1 MPLLN
6 PCARL
11 LRSNR
16 ARFMS
21 SPLSKIPS
29 GVQYIFDEE
38 VLVRRWIERE
48 LMSVFQGWSYS
59 EIILPMFDYADLF
72 ALGMGKEQAEMTY
85 RFTGR
90 DGKLLALRPEMTSLV
105 ARTIATRFRDRPRPI
120 RLSYSGEVFRWDE
133 PRAGRQYEFQQ
144 IGLELIGSQRLEAD
158 SEVLVIAIEALRR
171 IGLEEFTI
179 TLSHVDFF
187 NGIADRLELDQI
199 QRVLLQEMIDRKQ
212 TERLNGFLEQFV
224 DRESR
229 DAFCRLTALAG
240 KSAILEEA
248 RTLITNS
255 TSAAALDDIERV
267 FQIAEALNID
277 AFVDIDLGDVGGLD
291 YYTGLTFKIYAKG
304 LGSALGRG
312 GRYDQLL
319 SKFGRAEPAVG
330 FSLCLD
336 WLAQLLSPEVRKAA
350 AQSNEAVRL
359 SAEGDLASAFKE
371 ASKLRSEGQKVEIV

>member
-1 MPLLN
+1 
-6 PCARL
+6 
-11 LRSNR
+11 
-16 ARFMS
+16 MS

-38 VLVRRWIERE
+38 VRVRRWIERE
-48 LMSVFQGWSYS
+48 LMSVFEGWSYS

-105 ARTIATRFRDRPRPI
+105 ARTIATRFRDRARPI

-133 PRAGRQYEFQQ
+133 PRAGRQYEFHQT
-144 IGLELIGSQRLEAD
+144 GLELIGSERLEAD
-158 SEVLVIAIEALRR
+158 SEVLIIAIEALRR

-187 NGIADRLELDQI
+187 NGVADRLELDQV
-199 QRVLLQEMIDRKQ
+199 QRLRLQELIDRKQ
-212 TERLNGFLEQFV
+212 TDQLNSFLEQYL
-224 DRESR
+224 DQESR
-229 DAFCRLTALAG
+229 KTFCRLISLAG
-240 KSAILEEA
+240 KGTIIEEA
-248 RTLITNS
+248 HALVSNTK
-255 TSAAALDDIERV
+255 SAAALNDVQRV
-267 FQIAEALNID
+267 YQIAEALGID

-291 YYTGLTFKIYAKG
+291 YYTGLTFNIYAKG

-319 SKFGRAEPAVG
+319 SSFGVPEPAVG

-336 WLAQLLSPEVRKAA
+336 WIAQLLSPEIRWRVS
-350 AQSNEAVRL
+350 QSDEAVRL
-359 SAEGDLASAFKE
+359 SPAGDLVSAFKE
-371 ASKLRSEGQKVEIV
+371 ANKLRSKGCKVEIVE